1 MVLTVELFLFIL
13 NNIFNALFVSVLCN
27 VLHCVNKR

>member
-13 NNIFNALFVSVLCN
+13 NNIFNALFISVLGM

>member
-13 NNIFNALFVSVLCN
+13 NNIFNALFISDLNSVLY
-27 VLHCVNKR
+27 CVNKR

>member
-13 NNIFNALFVSVLCN
+13 NNIFNALFISDLNN